1 MLTIYFVCESESTNR
16 QTSHSL
22 PRVVFMWH
30 VVRTVQY
37 DPLWSN
43 ELCNYIRVC
52 SYSTADGENESC
64 VIEYRCAFFVWGL
77 VVRACVPLTESFGNH
92 ITRTTTNT
100 HSDKRS
106 SAVMWIL
113 LLYVR
118 SNTHK

>member
-30 VVRTVQY
+30 VVLYSMIPFGQMNCVT
-37 DPLWSN
+37 
-43 ELCNYIRVC
+43 IRVC
-52 SYSTADGENESC
+52 SYSPADGENESC